1 MLLMETSVLNRF
13 LVSQALVAS
22 VIGLESVN
30 VASSSKKQSPI
41 PRAPPNIN
49 LETEE
54 GESGEEE
61 LTRSYQDA
69 DTARTDITPLPV
81 SPQF

>member
-1 MLLMETSVLNRF
+1 MSANYSPVTR
-13 LVSQALVAS
+13 
-22 VIGLESVN
+22 G
-30 VASSSKKQSPI
+30 ASSLKKRSPI
-41 PRAPPNIN
+41 PRALPNIN
-49 LETEE
+49 LEMEE